1 MNFFFFLK
9 QEKVV
14 GQFHDGCAFVLFSLG
29 MTMTMGT
36 EKVSGYD
43 QH

>member
-1 MNFFFFLK
+1 MNFLFFLK

-14 GQFHDGCAFVLFSLG
+14 GHDGCAFVLFSLG
-29 MTMTMGT
+29 LTMTMGT